1 MTHKTTK
8 LTYMISVLHTHM
20 IIFDWDIYN
29 HVYCKCYKHAHLC
42 FLHEWQ
48 YINLWHHKDLYEGLG
63 ILVTNQHLEGTVSV
77 QRGPGML
84 VASQQLTAK
93 AMPVLSMSRG
103 LCISCEAALCTGWIC
118 TTATQNSWC
127 GSHCLSRKSDMPDH
141 LFKNW
146 SLLTKHF
153 PKCTFLVVFAYF
165 KHSKLIQSSFNTD
178 CYHHAHY
185 EIMF

>member
-1 MTHKTTK
+1 MTHKNNKTHIYGK
-8 LTYMISVLHTHM
+8 CVTYTYDNIWLGFIQPCLLQMIQACTFLFS
-20 IIFDWDIYN
+20 
-29 HVYCKCYKHAHLC
+29 AH
-42 FLHEWQ
+42 E
-48 YINLWHHKDLYEGLG
+48 YINLWRHKGVYEGLG

-77 QRGPGML
+77 QRGPGTL

-93 AMPVLSMSRG
+93 AMPVLSMSHG

-141 LFKNW
+141 LPKNW

-153 PKCTFLVVFAYF
+153 P
-165 KHSKLIQSSFNTD
+165 
-178 CYHHAHY
+178 
-185 EIMF
+185 